1 MNDPDAVTMTQAALE
16 HVQKQL
22 ALRGT
27 GRGISLGVTKVG
39 CSGYQYVVDFLDE
52 PRPGDREFAI
62 NDAFSVFVDEKSW
75 PIVKGTQLD
84 FSVQGL
90 NSGFEFNNPNA
101 TTLCGCGESFGVE
114 S

>member
-1 MNDPDAVTMTQAALE
+1 MNDADSVTMTQAAQD
-16 HVQKQL
+16 HVSRQL
-22 ALRGT
+22 AQRGT
-27 GRGISLGVTKVG
+27 GRGIRLGVTKVG

-52 PRPGDREFAI
+52 PLPGDREFPI
-62 NDAFSVFVDEKSW
+62 NDAVSVFVDEKSG

>member
-1 MNDPDAVTMTQAALE
+1 MNDSDAVTMTDAALE
-16 HVQKQL
+16 HVRRQMQQ
-22 ALRGT
+22 RGS
-27 GRGISLGVTKVG
+27 GRGVRLGVTKVG

-52 PRPGDREFAI
+52 PLPGDREFAVSEE
-62 NDAFSVFVDEKSW
+62 FSIFVDEKSW
-75 PIVKGTQLD
+75 PIVKGTELD